1 MCIMPMRDVKPLSR
15 NIYFIWETAS
25 HKNDSQFGLFFL
37 ASIKVAGNSN
47 EKKKKNTIMLENDK
61 IN

>member
-1 MCIMPMRDVKPLSR
+1 MILNLGS
-15 NIYFIWETAS
+15 
-25 HKNDSQFGLFFL
+25 FFL

-47 EKKKKNTIMLENDK
+47 EKKKKKNTIMLENDK